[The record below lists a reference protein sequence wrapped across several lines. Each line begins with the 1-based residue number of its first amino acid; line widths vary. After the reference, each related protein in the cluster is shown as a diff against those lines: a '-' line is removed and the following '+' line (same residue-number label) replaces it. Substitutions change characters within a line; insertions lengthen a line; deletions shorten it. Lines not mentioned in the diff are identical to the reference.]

1 MINNEGSNRNVI
13 VCEPAGISSIV
24 YAPVTLVWMQGGVR
38 VSRAGIAMNGAAKGD
53 WVQVRVDGRAD
64 RFVGQ
69 ATGEGEVRLPGG
81 MR

>member
-1 MINNEGSNRNVI
+1 
-13 VCEPAGISSIV
+13 
-24 YAPVTLVWMQGGVR
+24 
-38 VSRAGIAMNGAAKGD
+38 MNGAAKGG